1 MKDLAATF
9 QDRELTW
16 LDFDT
21 RVLELTEDPTIPL
34 LERVR
39 FLAIFSSNLDEFFMV
54 RVASLKAKIE
64 RGVTAPNSAGYTPK
78 ELLKIVLQRTQELV
92 GIQAE
97 RFRDVIVPELAQHG
111 IEFLKISELS
121 QDERDHQTTQ
131 SPRPAR
137 SLRRE
142 PNQPSSRTTLST
154 PISAALSTIV
164 RMPSSL

>member
-1 MKDLAATF
+1 VKDTQVTY

-64 RGVTAPNSAGYTPK
+64 RGVTTANSAGYTPQ

-92 GIQAE
+92 RIQAE
-97 RFRDVIVPELAQHG
+97 RFKDVIVPE
-111 IEFLKISELS
+111 
-121 QDERDHQTTQ
+121 
-131 SPRPAR
+131 
-137 SLRRE
+137 
-142 PNQPSSRTTLST
+142 
-154 PISAALSTIV
+154 
-164 RMPSSL
+164 